1 MLDVR
6 RMRVLREVAVRGSFS
21 AAAEALSFTQSAVS
35 QQIAALEREAGTT
48 LVQRSARGV
57 KLTAAGEA
65 VVRHAEAIM
74 ARLAEAEAELEAIA
88 GLRGGRLRLAAFE
101 SAASSIM
108 PLAIATFSQ
117 RHPAVE
123 LSMTLLEPE
132 DALPM
137 LRAGELDLAITF
149 ESRATDEVM
158 DGISLQHLLADP
170 MFLVLPSDH
179 PLAHKRNLRLGD
191 VASDAWISGS
201 AGCECNRLIMRSC
214 AAAGFDPRIAFETD
228 EYSAVQGLVAA
239 GVGVSL
245 IAELGL
251 INARQDI
258 VVRSLGRETPVRQI
272 HAATLA
278 EGYRSTATQAMLEIL
293 ADVAAEYEAR
303 RPRLALVG

>member
-1 MLDVR
+1 
-6 RMRVLREVAVRGSFS
+6 MRVLREVAQRGSFS

-35 QQIAALEREAGTT
+35 QQIAALEREAGTV
-48 LVQRSARGV
+48 LVQRNARGV
-57 KLTAAGEA
+57 RLTEAGEA
-65 VVRHAEAIM
+65 VVRHTEAIL

-108 PLAIATFSQ
+108 PLAIAQFSE

-132 DALPM
+132 DALPQ

-149 ESRATDEVM
+149 ADHASDAVT
-158 DGISLQHLLADP
+158 DGIAFRHLLEDP
-170 MFLVLPSDH
+170 MFLVLPSGH
-179 PLAHKRNLRLGD
+179 PLAHKRNIRLAD
-191 VASDAWISGS
+191 VAADAWISGS
-201 AGCECNRLIMRSC
+201 AGCECNRLILRSC

-258 VVRSLGRETPVRQI
+258 VVRSLGRGAPVRQI
-272 HAATLA
+272 HAATLD
-278 EGYRSTATQAMLEIL
+278 EGYRSPATQAMLDIL
-293 ADVAAEYEAR
+293 GAVAADYEAR